1 MADQFILFD
10 EPYPKKRKI
19 PFRANMDFPD
29 AHFPPASVYDLKDA
43 AYWVRDYWNQKNLRK
58 RVGQAQEVD

>member
-10 EPYPKKRKI
+10 EPFLIKKKVPAFVLMGGIDKKLPPVNVLERGANAVRK
-19 PFRANMDFPD
+19 
-29 AHFPPASVYDLKDA
+29 
-43 AYWVRDYWNQKNLRK
+43 YWNNKNLRK